1 MCTVNRFNDMAI
13 KQCAKAA
20 LSRFASMWTYFDDE
34 IRDAMLDSAIMDEV
48 RRADSADSGFTF
60 TASDLIHFR
69 LCVARA
75 LADGVFVGKS
85 KRGLMFDRDREERR
99 EHAAYE
105 RGVEA
110 GRSMASAAPK
120 SATERDQ

>member
-1 MCTVNRFNDMAI
+1 
-13 KQCAKAA
+13 
-20 LSRFASMWTYFDDE
+20 
-34 IRDAMLDSAIMDEV
+34 
-48 RRADSADSGFTF
+48 
-60 TASDLIHFR
+60 
-69 LCVARA
+69 
-75 LADGVFVGKS
+75 VFVGKS